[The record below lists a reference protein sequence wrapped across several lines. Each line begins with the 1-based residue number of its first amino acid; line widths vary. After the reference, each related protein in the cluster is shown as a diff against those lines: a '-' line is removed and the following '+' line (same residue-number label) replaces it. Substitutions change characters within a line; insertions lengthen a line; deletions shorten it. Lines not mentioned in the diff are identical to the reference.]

1 MQTRNH
7 SNEDITIHPKS
18 AGTVEV
24 HFKGRLRELW
34 EPWGSKRICRLLRG
48 QIEADREILGFGLG
62 DHPAF
67 EAWRMSFPPN
77 VLKLAKD
84 FPKYEITFLEL
95 ANREPAAIF
104 RHARLRPGLLLKL
117 FEEITTL
124 DEYRIGKMAKI
135 ARRPIAQILRLI
147 DCPDSRAAIRIVDK
161 WPPEMRTISTVNSL
175 FLNTLNSRK
184 LRVASHYRGEWTR
197 EVLLC
202 LSLPPYVVSDRLLH
216 LAKTCEGDESVYSAA
231 REILSDLGHWPFTE
245 LPRSYP
251 RFLAAIERQYER
263 KFRDES
269 FPAPILPA
277 PAWGSAV
284 ETLRELRQIAIRF
297 QNCLFAHVDDIRSSM
312 TSAYFS
318 EPPGPHVVWLVH
330 EEKPGDMQL
339 GQVAGFNN
347 ERPDLSDLKA
357 VQQWFDR
364 GGIS

>member
-1 MQTRNH
+1 MQTTNH

-34 EPWGSKRICRLLRG
+34 ELWGSKRICCLLRG
-48 QIEADREILGFGLG
+48 QIEPDREVLGFALG

-84 FPKYEITFLEL
+84 FPKNEITFLEL
-95 ANREPAAIF
+95 ANREPAAIL

-117 FEEITTL
+117 FEGISSL
-124 DEYRIGKMAKI
+124 DEHWIREIAGI
-135 ARRPIAQILRLI
+135 ARRPITKILRLI

-161 WPPEMRTISTVNSL
+161 WPPELRTTGIINSF
-175 FLNTLNSRK
+175 FLNTLNRRK
-184 LRVASHYRGEWTR
+184 LRVSSHYKGRWTR
-197 EVLLC
+197 DVLLC
-202 LSLPPYVVSDRLLH
+202 LSIPPYVVSDELLH
-216 LAKTCEGDESVYSAA
+216 LAKTCDGDDSIYSAA
-231 REILSDLGHWPFTE
+231 REILSDFGTWPFTK
-245 LPRSYP
+245 LPKSYP

-284 ETLRELRQIAIRF
+284 ETPRELRQIAIRF
-297 QNCLFAHVDDIRSSM
+297 QNCLFAHLDDIRSGT

-330 EEKPGDMQL
+330 EEEPGDIQL

-347 ERPDLSDLKA
+347 ERPGVPDLEA
-357 VQQWFDR
+357 VRHWFDQ
-364 GGIS
+364 GGVA